1 MVGGRLSRVLSGR
14 AAGCA
19 RLSTSPS
26 QAQPGSL
33 VGFRWLEAGLSQS
46 PVSTRKGPRLH
57 PGLHKLDVNADW
69 LVFDNAKYANEM
81 RLKEGRFDGHSS
93 EVLETSEPQA
103 ERETWRLVSNYLCSK
118 YPSNFAVTE
127 AGEGGE
133 PIVVS
138 VTVGKHHRSVSP
150 RSYGYLEAAARLAQE
165 DLFVLTTTNGVR
177 LASAACCF
185 SFAGAGERAR
195 SRQSLDQ
202 LHARVGGYEKDLS
215 SSVTRYFKNLTAPVW
230 RSNWSISLSDNLI
243 PSADRDFLNPQ
254 KRAETFD
261 APPEDPEHVL
271 TKLAKDG
278 VERSCF
284 CKVEYQ
290 TIRNL
295 ETPNAVLFTVHTY
308 VVPFANLSPQA
319 ARNLAANVANAC
331 EHDVRIYKNLQD
343 RRIADFILT
352 YLNNKGSQAAS

>member
-1 MVGGRLSRVLSGR
+1 M
-14 AAGCA
+14 
-19 RLSTSPS
+19 
-26 QAQPGSL
+26 GS
-33 VGFRWLEAGLSQS
+33 RWLEAGLSQS

-69 LVFDNAKYANEM
+69 LVFDEAKYASEM
-81 RLKEGRFDGHSS
+81 QLKETCFDCHSG
-93 EVLETSEPQA
+93 EVLEASEPQA
-103 ERETWRLVSNYLCSK
+103 ERETWRLVADYLCTK
-118 YPSNFAVTE
+118 YSSNFAVTE

-133 PIVVS
+133 PTAVS
-138 VTVGKHHRSVSP
+138 VKVGEHHRVVSP

-202 LHARVGGYEKDLS
+202 LHARVGGYANDLS
-215 SSVTRYFKNLTAPVW
+215 SSVSRYFKNLTAPVW
-230 RSNWSISLSDNLI
+230 RSNWSISLTDNLI

-261 APPEDPEHVL
+261 APAEDPEHVL
-271 TKLAKDG
+271 TKFTKNG
-278 VERSCF
+278 VGTSCF

-308 VVPFANLSPQA
+308 IVPFINLSPQA

-331 EHDVRIYKNLQD
+331 EHDVRVYKNLQD

-352 YLNNKGSQAAS
+352 YLNNKGNLGTI